1 MSYISGIFDTH
12 AHLCD
17 EVYDEDRMTL
27 IRELL
32 GYDSGKSLLK
42 GFIECSTSKDDLLK
56 TKELA
61 AAFEE
66 VYFAAGIHPHS
77 ALEYDN
83 DTEKTIEGL
92 LGDSKCIAVGEI
104 GLDYYYDISPR
115 DIQKKVFENQLSL
128 ASEKELPVIIHNR
141 ESSEDLMDILLRKRT
156 VKGVLHC
163 FSENAE
169 YMKKILDLGLFIGFG
184 GAVTFKKRENI
195 QEAARLCPM
204 ERLLIETD
212 SPYMTPVPLRGKRNR
227 PDNTLLTAEK
237 IAELKQIDIEDVI
250 FWANKNAEQLFGII
264 VGSNKAHG

>member
-1 MSYISGIFDTH
+1 M
-12 AHLCD
+12 
-17 EVYDEDRMTL
+17 
-27 IRELL
+27 
-32 GYDSGKSLLK
+32 
-42 GFIECSTSKDDLLK
+42 
-56 TKELA
+56 
-61 AAFEE
+61 
-66 VYFAAGIHPHS
+66 
-77 ALEYDN
+77 
-83 DTEKTIEGL
+83 
-92 LGDSKCIAVGEI
+92 
-104 GLDYYYDISPR
+104 
-115 DIQKKVFENQLSL
+115 FENQLSL

-141 ESSEDLMDILLRKRT
+141 ESSKDLMDILLRKRT

-195 QEAARLCPM
+195 QEAAKLCPM